1 MLRGN
6 RALARN
12 ALLGAATL
20 LLVMLTQAGTA
31 SAQKPVPPC
40 SLSSVSSFVAQGELG
55 QASSIADVL
64 EVQCEKVYAGAPV
77 RFTANP
83 LYFRCQRKLVWS
95 TPTPYTPVS
104 GPGYS
109 VRLDGNGRAVVA
121 VWGGP
126 GCAAGE
132 SLLSVHMES
141 APYATTTT
149 EFTIVGPEATPEGVF
164 ALAPNGKSSEVENS
178 ATSSVAVVVD
188 VEFPPV
194 DAEQPV
200 HIAAEQLFNQCHSK
214 LRWVGPDAKEV
225 ANGVGSVS
233 GVTLDDDGNAF
244 VVLLGGPS
252 CAAATGEIV
261 AFLET
266 PPQTRKTTTFTVLA
280 PQ

>member
-12 ALLGAATL
+12 ALLGTAL
-20 LLVMLTQAGTA
+20 VLLVMLTQAGTA
-31 SAQKPVPPC
+31 SALKPVPPC
-40 SLSSVSSFVAQGELG
+40 SLSSISSFVAQGELG

-95 TPTPYTPVS
+95 TPTPYAPVS
-104 GPGYS
+104 GSGYA
-109 VRLDGNGRAVVA
+109 VKLDGNGRAVVS

-132 SLLSVHMES
+132 SLLSVHMD
-141 APYATTTT
+141 APYATATT
-149 EFTIVGPEATPEGVF
+149 EFTILGPVSTPEGVF
-164 ALAPNGKSSEVENS
+164 ALTPNGKSSEVENS
-178 ATSSVAVVVD
+178 ATSSVAVAVD

-194 DAEQPV
+194 NAEQPV
-200 HIAAEQLFNQCHSK
+200 HIAAEQLFSQCHSK
-214 LRWVGPDAKEV
+214 LRWVGADAKEV

-266 PPQTRKTTTFTVLA
+266 PPITPETTTFTVLA